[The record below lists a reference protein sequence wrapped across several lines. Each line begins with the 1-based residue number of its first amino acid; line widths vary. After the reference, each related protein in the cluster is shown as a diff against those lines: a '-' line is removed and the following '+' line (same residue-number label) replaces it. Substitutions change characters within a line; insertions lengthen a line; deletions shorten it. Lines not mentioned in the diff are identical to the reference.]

1 MDIIQK
7 NRKYPEKEKNN
18 IQTILQIDINIHILS
33 QISVN
38 SVNRNIKMK
47 Y

>member
-1 MDIIQK
+1 MDIIWK

-18 IQTILQIDINIHILS
+18 IKTILQIDINIHILS
-33 QISVN
+33 QISVY
-38 SVNRNIKMK
+38 SVNRNIKIK

>member
-7 NRKYPEKEKNN
+7 NKKYPEKEKNN
-18 IQTILQIDINIHILS
+18 IKTILQIDINIHVLS
-33 QISVN
+33 HISVY
-38 SVNRNIKMK
+38 SVNRNIKIK